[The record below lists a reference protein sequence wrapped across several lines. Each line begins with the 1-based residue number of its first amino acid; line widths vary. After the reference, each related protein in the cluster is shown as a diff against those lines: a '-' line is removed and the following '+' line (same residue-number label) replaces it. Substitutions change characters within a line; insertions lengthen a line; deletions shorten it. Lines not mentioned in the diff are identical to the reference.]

1 MYIFDLHDRQV
12 EVDGENHHF
21 VLLQPQDNGEDDKTS
36 EDNEDTEE
44 DEGRDE
50 EPVVQVLALL
60 ERPLLEVNELRCG
73 HCCEVSQGVVD
84 YVEGLDQSL
93 VPGLGNLVRAVERQ

>member
-1 MYIFDLHDRQV
+1 MERIITLFFYSPRTMEKMIKPARIMKKQKK
-12 EVDGENHHF
+12 N
-21 VLLQPQDNGEDDKTS
+21 
-36 EDNEDTEE
+36 
-44 DEGRDE
+44 EGRDE
-50 EPVVQVLALL
+50 EPVITVLALL
-60 ERPLLEVNELRCG
+60 ERRLLEVNELRCS